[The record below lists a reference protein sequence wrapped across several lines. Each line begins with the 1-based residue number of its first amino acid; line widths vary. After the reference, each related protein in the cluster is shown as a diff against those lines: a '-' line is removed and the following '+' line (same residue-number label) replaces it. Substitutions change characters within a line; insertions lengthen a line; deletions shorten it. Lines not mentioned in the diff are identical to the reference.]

1 MAMRWKELR
10 DRRFIGAAELADW
23 ASRLVEEVVPPQE
36 RGSVSEMPNERMIRY
51 YITEGLL
58 APPIEKSG
66 TSQVFGYLH
75 LLQVLVV
82 KKLQA
87 ENLTIR
93 KVREMLQNRDPADLE
108 HILGIGLGP
117 PQARRQSSREAATEY
132 LLSLLRSPA
141 PQAPLSPTP
150 MPAVAQP
157 AAPPDR
163 YTLAEES
170 AAFSVPSWKR
180 IEIAPGLELHVRGD
194 FRLGSGSGSCRQLQR
209 RILRE
214 IEEHDIQSRKR
225 DPS

>member
-10 DRRFIGAAELADW
+10 NRKFVGAAELADR

-58 APPIEKSG
+58 APPLEKSG

-93 KVREMLQNRDPADLE
+93 KVREMLQNRDTAYLE
-108 HILGIGLGP
+108 DILGIGIGP
-117 PQARRQSSREAATEY
+117 PQARKQSSREAATEY
-132 LLSLLRSPA
+132 LLSLLRTPA
-141 PQAPLSPTP
+141 PQAPLPP
-150 MPAVAQP
+150 ARMPAAAQP
-157 AAPPDR
+157 AAPLER
-163 YTLAEES
+163 CTIAEGI
-170 AAFSVPSWKR
+170 AAFSVPNWKR
-180 IEIAPGLELHVRGD
+180 IEIAPGLELHLRED
-194 FRLGSGSGSCRQLQR
+194 FRLGSGSGSSQQLQR

-214 IEEHDIQSRKR
+214 IEKHDIQSRKR
-225 DPS
+225 DSS